1 MATSNAGVTLR
12 DTVCPADASGVRE
25 IVSST
30 GFFRPDEIDIAVELV
45 AERLA
50 LGEVSGYHFLFAE
63 VAGRTAGYACY
74 GPIGCT
80 LGSFDLYWIAVHAD
94 HQGHGLG
101 RVLLAETERRI
112 RAAGGRRIYIETSLK
127 DQYAPTRGFYE
138 ACGYV
143 EEAVLREFY
152 APGDDKVIFGK
163 GVEGGSRSR

>member
-1 MATSNAGVTLR
+1 MSTAQPPVELR
-12 DTVCPADASGVRE
+12 EQVRVADADAVRE

-30 GFFRPDEIDIAVELV
+30 GFFRPDEIEIAVELV
-45 AERLA
+45 TERLSR
-50 LGEVSGYHFLFAE
+50 GEASGYLFLFAE
-63 VAGRTAGYACY
+63 VTGATAGYACY

-94 HQGHGLG
+94 YQGRGLG
-101 RVLLAETERRI
+101 RLLLTESERRI

-163 GVEGGSRSR
+163 SVESAGFR